1 MDDHSQRLHKLRE
14 NLHNRGLDGFL
25 IPRSDAHQGESV
37 PPCCERLHWISGFSG
52 SAGQAIVLAQA
63 AALFVDGRYSL
74 QARAE
79 VSEELFDICSL
90 SDWPQWLARHV
101 GAGLRLAYDPWLHT
115 ERQIAGLLEDKT
127 NCGEK
132 VELVPLSRNPIDA
145 LWDDRPAPPCPPAWS
160 HDLRFAGES
169 TQDKIARMAQAV
181 ADKGADAVVLTLPE
195 SINWLL
201 NVRGGDVAR
210 TPLVLS
216 FAILTASG
224 RVDWFVDAPK
234 ITAAVQLPDGV
245 VVRDPD
251 AFEDSLSALAGQRV
265 LLDPVTAPVRLFQLL
280 DSVQAQ
286 IVRAPDP
293 CLLAKACKNDVELSG
308 SRAAHRRDGVAM
320 VSFLKWLEDTAL
332 PRARAGN
339 PLTEADI
346 AQRLLQ
352 FRQGGDYFSD
362 LSFDTICAAGPHGAI
377 CHYRVTAQSN
387 RPVGEGDVLLID
399 SGAQYRDGTTDL
411 TRTVMI
417 GPPTSP
423 QAQEVATRFT
433 AVLKGMIALSRVSFP
448 AGTTGTHLDVLARRP
463 LWAQGVDFDHGTGH
477 GVGSFLGVHE
487 GPQRISRAWNAT
499 ALKPGMILSNEP
511 GYYKAGAYGIRIEN
525 LVAVQPHP
533 TAESFFSFETLTLCP
548 IETALMKTELLDDT
562 ERSWLN
568 DYHANLRDCLCPD
581 LAPDVR
587 EWLIKKTAPL

>member
-1 MDDHSQRLHKLRE
+1 MDDYSQRLQKLRADLS
-14 NLHNRGLDGFL
+14 NQGLDGFF

-37 PPCCERLHWISGFSG
+37 PPCCERLNWVSGFSG

-63 AALFVDGRYSL
+63 AALFVDGRYGL

-90 SDWPQWLARHV
+90 SDLPRWLSRH

-115 ERQIAGLLEDKT
+115 ECQITALLED
-127 NCGEK
+127 NEK
-132 VELVPLSRNPIDA
+132 IELVPLSHNLIDA
-145 LWDDRPAPPCPPAWS
+145 LWSDRPAPPCPPAWS
-160 HDLRFAGES
+160 HDLRFAGER
-169 TQDKIARMAQAV
+169 TQDKIARMAQAL
-181 ADKGADAVVLTLPE
+181 ADKGVDAAVLTLPE

-216 FAILTASG
+216 FALLTTSG
-224 RVDWFVDAPK
+224 RLDWFVAAPK
-234 ITAAVQLPDGV
+234 ITAAVQLPDSV
-245 VVRDPD
+245 VVCDPG
-251 AFEDSLSALAGQRV
+251 AFEDSLSALTGQRV
-265 LLDPVTAPVRLFQLL
+265 LLDPATAPVRLFQLL
-280 DSVQAQ
+280 DSVRAQ

-332 PRARAGN
+332 SRARAGN
-339 PLTEADI
+339 PLTELDI
-346 AQRLLQ
+346 TQRLWQ
-352 FRQGGDYFSD
+352 FRQGEDYFSD

-377 CHYRVTAQSN
+377 CHYRVTVQSN
-387 RPVGEGDVLLID
+387 RPVCEGDVLLID
-399 SGAQYRDGTTDL
+399 SGAQYHDGTTDL

-423 QAQEVATRFT
+423 QAREVAEHFT
-433 AVLKGMIALSRVSFP
+433 YVLKGMIALSRASFP

-463 LWAQGVDFDHGTGH
+463 LWAQGLDFDHGTGH

-511 GYYKAGAYGIRIEN
+511 GYYRAGAYGIRIEN

-548 IETALMKTELLDDT
+548 IETALIKTELLDEA

-568 DYHANLRDCLCPD
+568 DYHADLRDCLCPD
-581 LAPDVR
+581 LAPDLR
-587 EWLIKKTAPL
+587 EWLIKKTSPL

>member
-1 MDDHSQRLHKLRE
+1 MTDHSQRLHKLRA
-14 NLHNRGLDGFL
+14 NLHTQGLDGVV
-25 IPRSDAHQGESV
+25 IPRSDVHQGESV
-37 PPCCERLHWISGFSG
+37 APCCERLHWISGFSG

-79 VSEELFDICSL
+79 VSEDIFDICAL
-90 SDWPQWLARHV
+90 SDVPQWLSRHV
-101 GAGLRLAYDPWLHT
+101 GGGLRLAYDPWLHT
-115 ERQIAGLLEDKT
+115 ERQIAGFLDDKT

-132 VELVPLSRNPIDA
+132 IELVPLSRNPIDE
-145 LWDDRPAPPCPPAWS
+145 LWADRPASPCTPAWS

-169 TQDKIARMAQAV
+169 VPDKVVRMAQAL
-181 ADKGADAVVLTLPE
+181 ADKGADAAVLTLPE

-201 NVRGGDVAR
+201 NLRGGDVAR

-216 FAILTASG
+216 FAVLTVSG
-224 RVDWFVDAPK
+224 QVDWFVDAPK
-234 ITAAVQLPDGV
+234 VTAAVQLPDGV
-245 VVRDPD
+245 VVCAPD
-251 AFEDSLSALAGQRV
+251 DFECSLSGLAGQRV
-265 LLDPVTAPVRLFQLL
+265 LLDPATAPVRLFQLM
-280 DSVQAQ
+280 DAVGAQ

-320 VSFLKWLEDTAL
+320 VSFLKWLEDTAR

-339 PLTEADI
+339 PLTELEI

-352 FRQGGDYFSD
+352 FRQGGDHFHD

-377 CHYRVTAQSN
+377 CHYRVSEQSN
-387 RPVGEGDVLLID
+387 RPVHEGDVLLVD
-399 SGAQYRDGTTDL
+399 SGAQYHDGTTDL

-417 GPPTSP
+417 GPPSSP
-423 QAQEVATRFT
+423 QAQEVSTNFT
-433 AVLKGMIALSRVSFP
+433 LVLKGMIALSCVSFP
-448 AGTTGTHLDVLARRP
+448 VGTTGTHLDVLARSP
-463 LWAQGVDFDHGTGH
+463 LWAQGLDFDHGTGH

-487 GPQRISRAWNAT
+487 GPQRISKAWNAT

-525 LVAVQPHP
+525 LVAVRPHP
-533 TAESFFSFETLTLCP
+533 TAESFFAFETLTLCP
-548 IETALMKTELLDDT
+548 IETALIKIELLDAT
-562 ERSWLN
+562 ERAWLN
-568 DYHANLRDCLCPD
+568 AYHADLRDDLCPD

-587 EWLIKKTAPL
+587 EWFIKKTASF